1 MTIQGSP
8 WTFFSNHTHV
18 LICLARN
25 PEARIRDIA
34 PQVGITERAVQ
45 RILHELELGKILDKQ
60 KIGRRNRYTI
70 HPDAHLRHPLESHCT
85 IAEILDLIV
94 PNPPNT

>member
-1 MTIQGSP
+1 MMINESP

-45 RILHELELGKILDKQ
+45 RILQELELGKILDKQ

-70 HPDAHLRHPLESHCT
+70 HPEAHLRHPLESHCT
-85 IAEILDLIV
+85 IAEILNLIV
-94 PNPPNT
+94 PQPPFT